1 MFTEQLQELR
11 ERVEQSIS
19 KNVAEKGVASKFM
32 SKMAIK
38 VDGELCHNLDGS
50 RWLVEVTQ
58 NELIDNQGYQ
68 YQYDVL
74 GLDDLCGIADYFESI

>member
-1 MFTEQLQELR
+1 MYIEQALQEAIN
-11 ERVEQSIS
+11 IS
-19 KNVAEKGVASKFM
+19 PIGKKITVKVLD
-32 SKMAIK
+32 K